1 MTFAVERLS
10 RRRFGAFVTAFAVT
24 LAAYSCPLIAQ
35 AGSPDAGK
43 LPTKIPAGTVL
54 RIGDPET
61 QRALEL
67 SGLID
72 QLPFE
77 VEWANISGGPQTI
90 EAFRANA
97 LDVGSVAD
105 IPPIHATWTGLK
117 VKIIAAKFRK
127 EPLAHPIY
135 QLGIAPG
142 VEVKTLADLRGKRIA
157 FSPGQA
163 QGSLVLR
170 VLQAASLEKEDV
182 DLIELPSKGDAYPVA
197 LAGKQVDVAPISGVL
212 IKRYL
217 RQYGADGA
225 TTIPHGL
232 RDDPAHLYAPQA
244 VLEDPAKAAA
254 LGEYVRYW
262 ALAARWVEEH
272 PTEWIEGYYV
282 ATQGLNTED
291 GQYLVDA
298 DGQFDI
304 PSDWNDVIVRQQAT
318 IDLLAKELNK
328 PAIKAEDLFD
338 RRFEAIATNALN
350 AS

>member
-1 MTFAVERLS
+1 MMLAVKFS
-10 RRRFGAFVTAFAVT
+10 RRRFGALVATWAAT
-24 LAAYSCPLIAQ
+24 LVASSSPFSAE

-43 LPTKIPAGTVL
+43 LPTKIPEGTVL

-72 QLPFE
+72 QLPFK

-127 EPLAHPIY
+127 EPVAHPIY

-157 FSPGQA
+157 FSPSQA
-163 QGSLVLR
+163 QGALVLR
-170 VLQAASLEKEDV
+170 VLQAAGLNKEDV
-182 DLIELPSKGDAYPVA
+182 NLIELPSKGDAYPVA
-197 LAGKQVDVAPISGVL
+197 LASKQVDVAPIWGVL

-232 RDDPAHLYAPQA
+232 RDDADHLYAPQA
-244 VLEDPAKAAA
+244 VLDDPAKAAA

-262 ALAARWVEEH
+262 ALATRWVEQH
-272 PTEWIEGYYV
+272 PKEWIEGYYV
-282 ATQGLNTED
+282 ATQGLNSED
-291 GQYLVDA
+291 GQYLVEA
-298 DGQFDI
+298 DGRFDI

-328 PAIKAEDLFD
+328 PRIQAEDLFD
-338 RRFEAIATNALN
+338 RRFETIAANALN

>member
-1 MTFAVERLS
+1 MSAVERFS
-10 RRRFGAFVTAFAVT
+10 RRRFGALVTALAVA
-24 LAAYSCPLIAQ
+24 LVASSAPFGAQ

-43 LPTKIPAGTVL
+43 LPTTIPEGTVL

-72 QLPFE
+72 QLPFK

-127 EPLAHPIY
+127 DPVAHPIY

-163 QGSLVLR
+163 QGALVLR
-170 VLQAASLEKEDV
+170 VLQAAGLKKEDV
-182 DLIELPSKGDAYPVA
+182 NLIELPSKGDAYPVA
-197 LAGKQVDVAPISGVL
+197 LASKQVDVAPIWGVL
-212 IKRYL
+212 VKHYL
-217 RQYGADGA
+217 HQYGADGA

-244 VLEDPAKAAA
+244 VLDDPAKAAA

-262 ALAARWVEEH
+262 ALAARWVEQH
-272 PTEWIEGYYV
+272 PKEWIEGYYV
-282 ATQGLNTED
+282 ATQGLNAED
-291 GQYLVDA
+291 GQYLVNA

-328 PAIKAEDLFD
+328 PTIKAEDLFD
-338 RRFEAIATNALN
+338 RRFETIAANALN
-350 AS
+350 GS

>member
-1 MTFAVERLS
+1 MSAVERFS

-24 LAAYSCPLIAQ
+24 LVASSSTFSAQ
-35 AGSPDAGK
+35 AGSADAGK
-43 LPTKIPAGTVL
+43 LPTKIPEGTVL

-72 QLPFE
+72 KLPFK

-127 EPLAHPIY
+127 EPVAHPIY

-163 QGSLVLR
+163 QGALVLR
-170 VLQAASLEKEDV
+170 VLQAAGLKKEDV
-182 DLIELPSKGDAYPVA
+182 TLIELPSKGDAYPVA
-197 LAGKQVDVAPISGVL
+197 LASKQVDVAPIWGVL
-212 IKRYL
+212 VKHYL
-217 RQYGADGA
+217 HQYGADGA

-244 VLEDPAKAAA
+244 VLDDPAKAAA
-254 LGEYVRYW
+254 LGEYVHYW
-262 ALAARWVEEH
+262 A
-272 PTEWIEGYYV
+272 P
-282 ATQGLNTED
+282 
-291 GQYLVDA
+291 
-298 DGQFDI
+298 
-304 PSDWNDVIVRQQAT
+304 RQQAT
-318 IDLLAKELNK
+318 IDLLARELNK
-328 PAIKAEDLFD
+328 PPIKAEDLFD
-338 RRFEAIATNALN
+338 RRFETIAANALN

>member
-1 MTFAVERLS
+1 MMLAVKFS
-10 RRRFGAFVTAFAVT
+10 RRKFGALVAALAVT
-24 LAAYSCPLIAQ
+24 LVASSSAFRTE
-35 AGSPDAGK
+35 AGSPDTGK
-43 LPTKIPAGTVL
+43 LPTKIPEGTVL

-72 QLPFE
+72 QLPFK

-90 EAFRANA
+90 EAFRADA

-117 VKIIAAKFRK
+117 VKIIAAKFRRD
-127 EPLAHPIY
+127 PVSHPIY

-163 QGSLVLR
+163 QGALVLR
-170 VLQAASLEKEDV
+170 VLQAVGLNKEDV
-182 DLIELPSKGDAYPVA
+182 NLIELPSKGDAYPVA
-197 LAGKQVDVAPISGVL
+197 LASKQVDVAPIWGVL
-212 IKRYL
+212 VKRYL

-232 RDDPAHLYAPQA
+232 RDDPDHLYAPQA
-244 VLEDPAKAAA
+244 VLDDPAKAAA

-262 ALAARWVEEH
+262 ALAARWVEQH
-272 PTEWIEGYYV
+272 PKEWIEGYYV
-282 ATQGLNTED
+282 ATQGLNSED
-291 GQYLVDA
+291 GQYLVEA
-298 DGQFDI
+298 DGRFDI

-328 PAIKAEDLFD
+328 PRIQAEDLFD
-338 RRFEAIATNALN
+338 RRFETIAANALN